1 MVLTD
6 SGFFFALAN
15 DKDDAH
21 KRSVILYKKYSKS
34 LSTTWPVITE
44 TCHLLLKRIG
54 PHAQERFING
64 LSKVS
69 IFELDNSKLARI
81 ESLMTKYRDLPMDLA
96 DASLV
101 IMAEESN
108 VGNILSVDYRDFG
121 VYRWKNQ
128 KPFNNLMIE
137 DQ

>member
-15 DKDDAH
+15 SKDQEHTKAVEMYH
-21 KRSVILYKKYSKS
+21 KYSKS

-44 TCHLLLKRIG
+44 TCHLLLARIG
-54 PHAQERFING
+54 PQAQERFING
-64 LSKVS
+64 LNKVT
-69 IFELDNSKLARI
+69 IFELDHSKLIRI
-81 ESLMTKYRDLPMDLA
+81 ETLMKKYRDLPMDLA

-101 IMAEESN
+101 IMAEETN

-121 VYRWKNQ
+121 IYRWKSQ
-128 KPFNNLMIE
+128 KPFNNLMLE
-137 DQ
+137 S